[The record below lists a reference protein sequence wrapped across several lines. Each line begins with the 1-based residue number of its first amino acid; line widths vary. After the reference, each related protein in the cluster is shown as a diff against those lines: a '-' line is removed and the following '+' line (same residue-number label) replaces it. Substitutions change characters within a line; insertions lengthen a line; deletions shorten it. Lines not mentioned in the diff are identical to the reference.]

1 MSLKTTQK
9 MREYHRY
16 LGFFLAGI
24 MAMYAISGMVLI
36 FRTTDFLKR
45 EVHQQEQL
53 APGLT
58 GEQVGRE
65 LRIRD
70 LKVNKTEGDVLFFE
84 NGTYNSITGEAQF
97 VKKELPFVLGKMTQI
112 HKANTNQPLFYLNIF
127 FGLSL
132 LFFVV
137 SAFWMFQPKT
147 SIFKKGLYFALGGMA
162 LVLVLIFI

>member
-45 EVHQQEQL
+45 EVQQQEQL

-97 VKKELPFVLGKMTQI
+97 VKKELPLHVLPGRLGLFEICHGCFQVC
-112 HKANTNQPLFYLNIF
+112 QPEIDD
-127 FGLSL
+127 
-132 LFFVV
+132 
-137 SAFWMFQPKT
+137 
-147 SIFKKGLYFALGGMA
+147 
-162 LVLVLIFI
+162 

>member
-1 MSLKTTQK
+1 MSLKTTQR

-36 FRTTDFLKR
+36 FRTTDFLKK
-45 EVHQQEQL
+45 EVAQQEQL
-53 APGLT
+53 APHLT
-58 GEQVGRE
+58 VEE
-65 LRIRD
+65 LGKAIRIRD
-70 LKVNKTEGDVLFFE
+70 LVITKSEGELIYFDT
-84 NGTYNSITGEAQF
+84 GSYNTQTGEAQY
-97 VKKELPFVLGKMTQI
+97 VKKELPFILGKMTQI

-162 LVLVLIFI
+162 LVLILILV